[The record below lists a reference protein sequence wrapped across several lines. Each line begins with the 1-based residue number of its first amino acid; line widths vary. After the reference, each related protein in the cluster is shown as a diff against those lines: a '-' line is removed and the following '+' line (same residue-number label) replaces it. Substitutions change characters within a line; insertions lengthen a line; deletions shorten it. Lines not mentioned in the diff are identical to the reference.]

1 MRCIQMMM
9 LCGLFGLVLPV
20 SAQTAYSLQKALQAA
35 RVNNPV
41 LKASSYN
48 IPLAEADIVT
58 AKLRPNPTLN
68 NQSLQLMQP
77 AYYAPGTEWQNGK
90 NRQVWWQLTK
100 AFQLPSQRRYKI
112 DAATQA
118 ATIAQKEYDETERQV
133 FLDVAG
139 KWLDTWAAQKQLSI
153 LQAAKNNIDSLVT
166 INQLRLKNQVITQTD
181 LSRTELLSRQYALQI
196 VSAGQQYNNE
206 TAALKFML
214 GIGETPGIDTSDQF
228 VFRFPADLDSMLQQ
242 ALNTRSDMMALKST
256 VNLASANI
264 RLQKSYAFPTPELGV
279 IYNPQ
284 NTIKYLGFYGT
295 IQIPLFSRNQGE
307 IKKSNVLKQ
316 QAEQELISAQGQVQ
330 TELSSAYHTYQVQK
344 QNLQHFDELLLQSES
359 ILNSVKYSYLHGGTT
374 IIDFLEAQRGW
385 LETQQQYYET
395 MQQYRQSY
403 IKLLYASGLINQIA
417 Q

>member
-1 MRCIQMMM
+1 MRVRCIQITM
-9 LCGLFGLVLPV
+9 LCCLFGLVPIC
-20 SAQTAYSLQKALQAA
+20 AQTAYSLQKALQTA
-35 RVNNPV
+35 RVNNPT
-41 LKASSYN
+41 LKAGSYD
-48 IPLAEADIVT
+48 IPVAEADIVT

-100 AFQLPSQRRYKI
+100 SFQLPSQRRYKI
-112 DAATQA
+112 DAATQG
-118 ATIAQKEYDETERQV
+118 ATLAQKEYDETERQV

-139 KWLDTWAAQKQLSI
+139 KWLDTWAAQKQLDL

-166 INQLRLKNQVITQTD
+166 INKLRLKNQVITQTD

-196 VSAGQQYNNE
+196 VSAGQQYSNE

-214 GIGETPGIDTSDQF
+214 GIGETPGIDTSDHF
-228 VFRFPADLDSMLQQ
+228 VFGFPSGLDTMLQQ
-242 ALNTRSDMMALKST
+242 ALNTRSDM
-256 VNLASANI
+256 I
-264 RLQKSYAFPTPELGV
+264 AFPTPELGV

-284 NTIKYLGFYGT
+284 NTIHYLGFYGT

-307 IKKSNVLKQ
+307 IKKSNVLKK
-316 QAEQELISAQGQVQ
+316 QAEQELISTQVQVQ

-344 QNLQHFDELLLQSES
+344 QNLQNFDQLLLQSAS
-359 ILNSVKYSYLHGGTT
+359 ILNTVKYSYLHGGTT
-374 IIDFLEAQRGW
+374 IIDFLEAQRSW

-395 MQQYRQSY
+395 MRQYRQSY
-403 IKLLYASGLINQIA
+403 IKLLYASGIINQIA